1 MSFGPYNILLYV
13 DSSIRLGKTK
23 INKSNI
29 VQNTGFIIYKKS
41 VKIPKG

>member
-1 MSFGPYNILLYV
+1 MTRSDMNYLLYV